1 MLVKPTIISQ
11 SIPQGGTFP
20 KKNRKTS
27 KIISL
32 RNQKR
37 FFIEKLTEKSELLVQ
52 IIKVSGQKIKT
63 TDQKIHN
70 FQLTKIGEKK
80 KARITTIDFIRI

>member
-1 MLVKPTIISQ
+1 M
-11 SIPQGGTFP
+11 
-20 KKNRKTS
+20 S

-37 FFIEKLTEKSELLVQ
+37 LFIEKLTEKSQLLVQ
-52 IIKVSGQKIKT
+52 IIKVSGQKIET

-70 FQLTKIGEKK
+70 FQLIKIGKER
-80 KARITTIDFIRI
+80 KARITTIDFIRM

>member
-1 MLVKPTIISQ
+1 M
-11 SIPQGGTFP
+11 
-20 KKNRKTS
+20 S

-37 FFIEKLTEKSELLVQ
+37 FFNEKLTEKSELLVQ
-52 IIKVSGQKIKT
+52 IIKVSGQKIKK
-63 TDQKIHN
+63 TDLKIHN

-80 KARITTIDFIRI
+80 KLRIRTIDFIRI